1 VAQETAAS
9 SRVHF
14 FNSNRGLTPCRLW
27 KGSVSVAKDGTY
39 RGGRRI
45 RAGSKPD
52 SAADKI
58 VCTDP
63 PYLVNLEST
72 SGKIKNDDLNDKD
85 GYEFLKK
92 AFSCFHDVMAK
103 DASIYVL
110 L

>member
-1 VAQETAAS
+1 M
-9 SRVHF
+9 
-14 FNSNRGLTPCRLW
+14 
-27 KGSVSVAKDGTY
+27 AKDGTY

-92 AFSCFHDVMAK
+92 AFSCFHDDVCATK
-103 DASIYVL
+103 RRYIP
-110 L
+110 

>member
-1 VAQETAAS
+1 M
-9 SRVHF
+9 
-14 FNSNRGLTPCRLW
+14 
-27 KGSVSVAKDGTY
+27 AKDGTY
-39 RGGRRI
+39 SGGRRI

-72 SGKIKNDDLNDKD
+72 YDLNDKD